1 MCSGL
6 NKPARLQKKTN
17 ATLTSPTT
25 HNQHKGTKSMN
36 KPDERAYEAFEAAS
50 KDVDCFNTP
59 CKDCFLNLSDRN
71 NPTRNKCIITI
82 YRNNFLK
89 LKSLYDLQQRELELR
104 KQIES
109 MIRALQL
116 VKKDDWRIV
125 RIENHDNTSHAVAF
139 VHKDDP
145 LAPYMNELKE
155 DNAYNKNSIMDKTM
169 VKIRLAL
176 DKKINEGEEFFSTRD
191 KIYKILNIEEKSN
204 A

>member
-1 MCSGL
+1 MI
-6 NKPARLQKKTN
+6 
-17 ATLTSPTT
+17 
-25 HNQHKGTKSMN
+25 
-36 KPDERAYEAFEAAS
+36 KPDERAYEAFEAAT
-50 KDVDCFNTP
+50 KDIDCFNTP
-59 CKDCFLNLSDRN
+59 CKDCFLNLPGRN
-71 NPTRNKCIITI
+71 SPTSGECIITI
-82 YRNNFLK
+82 YRNNFHK
-89 LKSLYDLQQRELELR
+89 LESLYDLQQRELELR

-125 RIENHDNTSHAVAF
+125 RIENNDNTSHAVAF

-145 LAPYMNELKE
+145 LAPYMDELKE
-155 DNAYNKNSIMDKTM
+155 DNAYNNNSIMDKTM

-176 DKKINEGEEFFSTRD
+176 DKILEEDGEFFATRD